1 MAARALEGNKM
12 AKFARADIRKIIGEA
27 CTDEMET
34 ALIALHHSI
43 VDEVKDQLDAA
54 KADAEKYKTEADK
67 LPGIQ
72 QELDALKSGE
82 DYKAKYDKEH
92 QDFEN
97 YKKQIADGEEL
108 SKKKAAFRQLLVDE
122 HISEKRLDAV
132 IRLTDFTGIKLD
144 KDGKL
149 QDVDGL
155 KKTIGEEW
163 GEYKVTT
170 QKRGAQVATPPS
182 GGNAG
187 DNGGKPQ
194 SRAAELA
201 AQYRESKYGVRS
213 ESK

>member
-1 MAARALEGNKM
+1 M
-12 AKFARADIRKIIGEA
+12 AKFARAEIRKIIGEN

-54 KADAEKYKTEADK
+54 KAETAKYKAEADK
-67 LPGIQ
+67 LPGVQ
-72 QELDALKSGE
+72 QELDALKGGE

-92 QDFEN
+92 KDFED

-108 SKKKAAFRQLLVDE
+108 TKKKAAYRKLLADE

-132 IRLTDFTGIKLD
+132 LRLTDFSGIQLD
-144 KDGKL
+144 KDGNL
-149 QDVDGL
+149 QNTDAL
-155 KKTIGEEW
+155 KKAIGEEW

-170 QKRGAQVATPPS
+170 QKRGASVPTPPS
-182 GGNAG
+182 E
-187 DNGGKPQ
+187 DNGGKTM

-201 AQYRESKYGVRS
+201 AQYRATKYGVRS
-213 ESK
+213 EKQ